1 MEHLVSWLTIMNKQR
16 RAAAVILSAIA
27 TAVVTAPG
35 LTVCTFP
42 GASQRQ
48 RQKKNTKD
56 LQATEV
62 GQGT

>member
-1 MEHLVSWLTIMNKQR
+1 MNKQR
-16 RAAAVILSAIA
+16 RVAAVILSVIA

-42 GASQRQ
+42 GVSQRQ